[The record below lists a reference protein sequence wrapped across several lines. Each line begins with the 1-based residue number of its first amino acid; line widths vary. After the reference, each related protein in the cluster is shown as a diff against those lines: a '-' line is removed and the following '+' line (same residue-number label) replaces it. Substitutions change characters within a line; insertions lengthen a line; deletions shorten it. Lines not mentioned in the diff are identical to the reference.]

1 MAEEEKPEILKDY
14 TLIKDIGEGN
24 FGKVKLSTLNSTN
37 EKYAIKIL
45 NKEKLK
51 QQTKSSSFNEIEI
64 ISKLNHPNII
74 HVEKILEDNK
84 NHYII
89 MEYCDKGELFDYIV
103 TKDKLE
109 QIEAAIFFYQL
120 INGVEYLHKKGF
132 VHRDL
137 KPENLL
143 LTKDKILK
151 IIDFGLCH
159 DFNGTKLLKSKCGSP
174 SYAAPEILKGFPY
187 DGFKTDIWCCGI
199 TLYAM
204 LCGYLP
210 FDGDDNQEIFRQI
223 VECSPDFPPFLG
235 DDSIN
240 LLIGLLNPDPK
251 RRLTISQIKSH
262 PFYLK
267 GKDCFLIQ
275 YDDIYDDD
283 DDDNNINEEEENE
296 INENYK
302 VNDPKKKIGFSS
314 VRKLKDDNQIFNNIQ
329 SIKIK
334 KNKNF
339 KSNIYDN
346 IFTNIIYD
354 DESNDSNDRQIG
366 NKNIEKDKESD
377 KYDKA
382 KKRKINQLSGLANNN
397 NNNNNKNNKFIQT
410 EQNQEYQEDKTSFLA
425 RILKNKLKDRKLK
438 FDSNKLFFYNKNSIN
453 KKTLRQNY
461 HSSSLSTQ
469 KTKETNVNNEFS
481 SDARIDSCK
490 STKRTKNEKV
500 FFTKREESHKS
511 KGVDIIKLLNEK
523 NNNNF
528 KDKINNKELKLKTDN
543 LNFFQKF
550 LINKNKTLND
560 TSEKSPLKTHGINFN
575 LVLTKNK
582 ERNKNKNLSSEEN
595 RKDRHL
601 SEKKN
606 SIHAKCNILF
616 SQKRKKC
623 DTVKKTIAFINKSK
637 SPNSPYANPKNN
649 YFQRNNNFNKHFDS
663 IYGNDI
669 IQRKLTDNI
678 KTRTS
683 YGWRS
688 CLATKRRGKKM
699 KFNMNKRFDI
709 KITNLNS
716 GPNTLKKEGRKYF
729 VKSFPSHKKEK
740 IEQIVMS
747 KNQVLNEAF
756 KTEPKYNHFL
766 DKVIKK
772 INSKK
777 EVDKSQKTIT
787 CNNINNKLIF
797 NRKFKNEEEKHMIN
811 MLNFEKNNKTNSIN
825 NNKENMGCPFLIN
838 YNKNNEKAKLKAK
851 IHLKGNKKFLLNPK
865 ILEKKL
871 NSKNK
876 IKRIFPNLA
885 TNN

>member
-1 MAEEEKPEILKDY
+1 MVEEEKPEILKDY
-14 TLIKDIGEGN
+14 ALIKDIGEGN
-24 FGKVKLSTLNSTN
+24 FGKVKLSVLNSTN
-37 EKYAIKIL
+37 QKYAIKIL

-74 HVEKILEDNK
+74 HVQKILEDNK

-89 MEYCDKGELFDYIV
+89 MEYCDNGELFDYIV
-103 TKDKLE
+103 NKDKLE
-109 QIEAAIFFYQL
+109 QIEASIFFYQL

-143 LTKDKILK
+143 LTKNKILK

-210 FDGDDNQEIFRQI
+210 FDGNDNQEIFRQI
-223 VECSPDFPPFLG
+223 IECSPDFPSFLG
-235 DDSIN
+235 DDCIN
-240 LLIGLLNPDPK
+240 LLNGLLNPDPK
-251 RRLTISQIKSH
+251 RRLTINQIKNH

-283 DDDNNINEEEENE
+283 ANEEEENE
-296 INENYK
+296 INENYL
-302 VNDPKKKIGFSS
+302 VNGPKKKIGFSS
-314 VRKLKDDNQIFNNIQ
+314 VRKLKDNDYKYNNIQ

-346 IFTNIIYD
+346 IFTNIEYDD
-354 DESNDSNDRQIG
+354 DESNDSNDKQII
-366 NKNIEKDKESD
+366 NKINDKDNDNGKEND
-377 KYDKA
+377 
-382 KKRKINQLSGLANNN
+382 KRKLNKLSILINNN
-397 NNNNNKNNKFIQT
+397 SKNNKFIKT
-410 EQNQEYQEDKTSFLA
+410 EQNQDDKTSFLA
-425 RILKNKLKDRKLK
+425 RILKNKIKDRKLK
-438 FDSNKLFFYNKNSIN
+438 FDSNKLFFYNQNSIN
-453 KKTLRQNY
+453 KKSLRQNY

-469 KTKETNVNNEFS
+469 KTKETNINNEFS

-490 STKRTKNEKV
+490 STKKNKNDKV
-500 FFTKREESHKS
+500 YFTKREDSHKN
-511 KGVDIIKLLNEK
+511 KGVDIIKLLNE
-523 NNNNF
+523 NANINF
-528 KDKINNKELKLKTDN
+528 KDKINNLELKFKTDN

-550 LINKNKTLND
+550 LINKNKTIND

-575 LVLTKNK
+575 LVLTKAK
-582 ERNKNKNLSSEEN
+582 ERNKNKNFSSEEN
-595 RKDRHL
+595 RKDRHF

-606 SIHAKCNILF
+606 TIHTKCNILF
-616 SQKRKKC
+616 TQKRKKC
-623 DTVKKTIAFINKSK
+623 DTVKKTIAFINKSR
-637 SPNSPYANPKNN
+637 SPNSPYTNTKNN
-649 YFQRNNNFNKHFDS
+649 YYQRNSNFNKHFDS

-678 KTRTS
+678 KNGTN

-716 GPNTLKKEGRKYF
+716 GPYTLKKEGRKYF
-729 VKSFPSHKKEK
+729 VKSFPNHKKNN
-740 IEQIVMS
+740 IEQIVIS
-747 KNQVLNEAF
+747 KNQILNEAF

-777 EVDKSQKTIT
+777 DIGKSQKTIT
-787 CNNINNKLIF
+787 CNNMKNKLTF
-797 NRKFKNEEEKHMIN
+797 NTKYNNEEEKHVIN
-811 MLNFEKNNKTNSIN
+811 LLNFEKNNKTNSIN
-825 NNKENMGCPFLIN
+825 NNKDYKSGPFLIN
-838 YNKNNEKAKLKAK
+838 YCKNNERTKQKTK

-865 ILEKKL
+865 ILDKNL
-871 NSKNK
+871 NIKNK
-876 IKRIFPNLA
+876 MKKIFPNLVS
-885 TNN
+885 NN

>member
-1 MAEEEKPEILKDY
+1 MVEEEKPEILKDY

-45 NKEKLK
+45 NKQKLK

-74 HVEKILEDNK
+74 HVEKILEDSK

-89 MEYCDKGELFDYIV
+89 MEYCDNGELFEYIV
-103 TKDKLE
+103 KKDRLE
-109 QIEAAIFFYQL
+109 QIEAAIFFYQM

-159 DFNGTKLLKSKCGSP
+159 DFNGTNLLKSKCGSP

-223 VECSPDFPPFLG
+223 IECNPDFPPFLG

-251 RRLTISQIKSH
+251 RRLTISQIKNH

-283 DDDNNINEEEENE
+283 DDNNDNNANEEEDNE
-296 INENYK
+296 IN
-302 VNDPKKKIGFSS
+302 DLISCPKKKIGFSS
-314 VRKLKDDNQIFNNIQ
+314 VRKLKDNDNIFNNIQ

-354 DESNDSNDRQIG
+354 EEYNDSNSNDKQIENTNN

-382 KKRKINQLSGLANNN
+382 KKRKINQLSGLIT
-397 NNNNNKNNKFIQT
+397 NNNKNNKFIKT
-410 EQNQEYQEDKTSFLA
+410 EQNQEDKASFLA
-425 RILKNKLKDRKLK
+425 RMLKNKIKDRKLK
-438 FDSNKLFFYNKNSIN
+438 FDSNKLLFYNKNSIN

-490 STKRTKNEKV
+490 STKRNKNEKV
-500 FFTKREESHKS
+500 FFTKREESHKN

-528 KDKINNKELKLKTDN
+528 KDKINNKELKFKTDN

-575 LVLTKNK
+575 LVLTKDK
-582 ERNKNKNLSSEEN
+582 ERIKNKNFSSEEHS
-595 RKDRHL
+595 KDRQL

-606 SIHAKCNILF
+606 SIHTKCNIIF
-616 SQKRKKC
+616 TQKRKKC
-623 DTVKKTIAFINKSK
+623 DTVKKNIAFINKSK
-637 SPNSPYANPKNN
+637 SPNSPYTNQKNN
-649 YFQRNNNFNKHFDS
+649 YYQRNNNFSKNFDS

-678 KTRTS
+678 KNKTN

-716 GPNTLKKEGRKYF
+716 GPNTIKKEGRKYF
-729 VKSFPSHKKEK
+729 VKSFPNNKKGN

-747 KNQVLNEAF
+747 KNQILNEAF

-777 EVDKSQKTIT
+777 DIDKSQKTIT
-787 CNNINNKLIF
+787 CNNMNNKLIF
-797 NRKFKNEEEKHMIN
+797 NTQYKNEDEKNIIN
-811 MLNFEKNNKTNSIN
+811 KLNFDKNNKTNSIN
-825 NNKENMGCPFLIN
+825 NNKEHMGCPFLVN
-838 YNKNNEKAKLKAK
+838 YCKNNAKIKPKTK
-851 IHLKGNKKFLLNPK
+851 IHLKGNKKFLLNHK
-865 ILEKKL
+865 ILEKNL
-871 NSKNK
+871 NTKNK
-876 IKRIFPNLA
+876 IKMIFPNLNA
-885 TNN
+885 YN